1 MKYTNSKYDKFND
14 ITNNIINLNKISH
27 AYLIEVNNYE
37 EDIKIVKDFIKKIL
51 FNKSNLDKLS
61 ESEENISSL
70 IDQDKYIDLTILES
84 DGAWIKKNQL
94 LELKDE
100 YQNKS
105 LLDNKKIYI
114 IKEAD
119 KLNPASANTILKFL
133 EEPEEGIIAILLTNN
148 RYKILDTIISRCQV
162 LSLKSN
168 DINVEVDEDTIYLL
182 DNILKKEDLFI
193 NYKSIYEK
201 ISDKELAKEK
211 FNTIEEI
218 LLNYLDYKIL
228 DKDAFNS
235 DIIKLLEKTTDKEII
250 KIISIIEEYL
260 PKLVYNVNYKLW
272 LDAIF
277 SELVEV

>member
-1 MKYTNSKYDKFND
+1 MKYTNSKYGKFND

-37 EDIKIVKDFIKKIL
+37 EDIKIVKNFIKKIL

-61 ESEENISSL
+61 ESEENISNL

-168 DINVEVDEDTIYLL
+168 DINIEVDEDTIYLL

-218 LLNYLDYKIL
+218 LVNYLDYKVL
-228 DKDAFNS
+228 DKDVFNS
-235 DIIKLLEKTTDKEII
+235 DIIKLLERTTDKEII

>member
-37 EDIKIVKDFIKKIL
+37 EDIKIVKNFIKKIL

-61 ESEENISSL
+61 ESEENISNL

-218 LLNYLDYKIL
+218 LVNYLDYKVL
-228 DKDAFNS
+228 DKDVFNS

>member
-1 MKYTNSKYDKFND
+1 MKYTNSKYGKFND
-14 ITNNIINLNKISH
+14 ITNNIIDLNKISH

-61 ESEENISSL
+61 ESEENISNL

-168 DINVEVDEDTIYLL
+168 DVNIEVDEDTICLL

-193 NYKSIYEK
+193 NYKSIYEE

-218 LLNYLDYKIL
+218 LVNYLDYKVL

>member
-14 ITNNIINLNKISH
+14 ITNNIINLSKISH

-51 FNKSNLDKLS
+51 FNKNNLDKLS
-61 ESEENISSL
+61 ESEENISNL

-84 DGAWIKKNQL
+84 AGAWIKKNQL

-148 RYKILDTIISRCQV
+148 RYKILDTIISRCQI

-168 DINVEVDEDTIYLL
+168 DVNIEVDEDTIYLL

-218 LLNYLDYKIL
+218 LVNYLDYKVL

-235 DIIKLLEKTTDKEII
+235 DIIKLLKKTTDKEII
-250 KIISIIEEYL
+250 RIISIIEEYL

>member
-61 ESEENISSL
+61 ESEENKSNL

-168 DINVEVDEDTIYLL
+168 DINIEVDEDTIYLL

-218 LLNYLDYKIL
+218 LVNYLDYKVL

-235 DIIKLLEKTTDKEII
+235 DIIKLLEKTIDKEII

-260 PKLVYNVNYKLW
+260 PKLVYNVNYKFW

>member
-61 ESEENISSL
+61 VSEENISNL

-84 DGAWIKKNQL
+84 DGAWIKKKQL

-168 DINVEVDEDTIYLL
+168 DINIEVDEDTIYLL

-218 LLNYLDYKIL
+218 LVNYLDYKVL

>member
-14 ITNNIINLNKISH
+14 ITNNIIDLNKISH

-61 ESEENISSL
+61 NSEENISSL
-70 IDQDKYIDLTILES
+70 INQDKYIDLTILES

-168 DINVEVDEDTIYLL
+168 DINIEVDEDTIYLL
-182 DNILKKEDLFI
+182 DNILKKEELFI

-211 FNTIEEI
+211 FNKIEEI
-218 LLNYLDYKIL
+218 LVNYLDYKVL
-228 DKDAFNS
+228 DKEVFNS

>member
-235 DIIKLLEKTTDKEII
+235 DIIKLLKKTTDKEII

>member
-84 DGAWIKKNQL
+84 AGAWIKKNQL

-218 LLNYLDYKIL
+218 LVNYLDYKVL
-228 DKDAFNS
+228 DKDVFNS
-235 DIIKLLEKTTDKEII
+235 DIIKLLERTTDKEII

>member
-1 MKYTNSKYDKFND
+1 MKYSNSKYDKFND
-14 ITNNIINLNKISH
+14 ITNNIIELNKISH

-37 EDIKIVKDFIKKIL
+37 EDLNIVKDFIKKIL
-51 FNKSNLDKLS
+51 FNKSNLDKLN
-61 ESEENISSL
+61 EAEKNISNL
-70 IDQDKYIDLTILES
+70 VDQDKYIDLTILES

-105 LLDNKKIYI
+105 LLDNKKIYV

-119 KLNPASANTILKFL
+119 KLNPSSANTILKFL

-168 DINVEVDEDTIYLL
+168 DVNIDIDEDTLYLL
-182 DNILKKEDLFI
+182 DNILKKEELFI
-193 NYKSIYEK
+193 NYKAIYEK
-201 ISDKELAKEK
+201 ISDKESAKEK
-211 FNTIEEI
+211 FNNIEE
-218 LLNYLDYKIL
+218 LLVNYLDYKVL
-228 DKDAFNS
+228 DKDIFNS
-235 DIIKLLEKTTDKEII
+235 DIIKLLEKTTEKDII

>member
-51 FNKSNLDKLS
+51 FNQSNLDKLS
-61 ESEENISSL
+61 ESEENISNL

-133 EEPEEGIIAILLTNN
+133 EEPEEEIIAILLTNN

-218 LLNYLDYKIL
+218 LVNYLDYKIL

>member
-168 DINVEVDEDTIYLL
+168 DINVEVDEDIIYLL
-182 DNILKKEDLFI
+182 DNILKKEELFI

-218 LLNYLDYKIL
+218 LVNYLDYKIL

-235 DIIKLLEKTTDKEII
+235 DIIKLLKKTTDKEII

-272 LDAIF
+272 LDAMF

>member
-1 MKYTNSKYDKFND
+1 MKYKNSKYDKFND

-61 ESEENISSL
+61 ESEENISNL

-182 DNILKKEDLFI
+182 DNILKKEELFI

-218 LLNYLDYKIL
+218 LVNYLDYKIL

>member
-61 ESEENISSL
+61 ESEENKSNL

-168 DINVEVDEDTIYLL
+168 DINIEVDEDTIYLL

-218 LLNYLDYKIL
+218 LVNYLDYKVL

-235 DIIKLLEKTTDKEII
+235 DIIKLLEKTIDKEII

>member
-51 FNKSNLDKLS
+51 FNKNNLDKLS
-61 ESEENISSL
+61 ESEENISNL

-182 DNILKKEDLFI
+182 DNILKKEELFI

-218 LLNYLDYKIL
+218 LVNYLDYKIL

-235 DIIKLLEKTTDKEII
+235 DIIKLLEKTADKEII

>member
-1 MKYTNSKYDKFND
+1 MKYSNSKYNKFND
-14 ITNNIINLNKISH
+14 ITNNIIELNKISH

-37 EDIKIVKDFIKKIL
+37 EDIEIIKEFIKKIL
-51 FNKSNLDKLS
+51 LNKSNLDKLS
-61 ESEENISSL
+61 KSEEVISNQ
-70 IDQDKYIDLTILES
+70 INNDQYIDLTILES

-94 LELKDE
+94 LELKED

-105 LLDNKKIYI
+105 LLDNKKIYV
-114 IKEAD
+114 IKEAE

-133 EEPEEGIIAILLTNN
+133 EEPEEGIIAILLTSN

-168 DINVEVDEDTIYLL
+168 DVNIEVDEDTLYLL
-182 DNILKKEDLFI
+182 DNILKKEELFI

-201 ISDKELAKEK
+201 IIDKEKAREK
-211 FNTIEEI
+211 FNTIEE
-218 LLNYLDYKIL
+218 LLVNYLDYKVL
-228 DKDAFNS
+228 NKEVFNS
-235 DIIKLLEKTTDKEII
+235 DIIKMLGKTTDKEII

>member
-1 MKYTNSKYDKFND
+1 
-14 ITNNIINLNKISH
+14 
-27 AYLIEVNNYE
+27 
-37 EDIKIVKDFIKKIL
+37 
-51 FNKSNLDKLS
+51 
-61 ESEENISSL
+61 
-70 IDQDKYIDLTILES
+70 QDKYIDLTILES

-182 DNILKKEDLFI
+182 DNILKKEELFI

-218 LLNYLDYKIL
+218 LVNYLDYKIL

>member
-1 MKYTNSKYDKFND
+1 MKYSNSKYNKFND
-14 ITNNIINLNKISH
+14 ITNNIIELNKISH

-37 EDIKIVKDFIKKIL
+37 EDIEIIKEFIKKIL
-51 FNKSNLDKLS
+51 LNKSNLDKLS
-61 ESEENISSL
+61 KSEEVISNQ
-70 IDQDKYIDLTILES
+70 INNDQYIDLTILES

-94 LELKDE
+94 LELKED

-105 LLDNKKIYI
+105 LLDNKKIYV
-114 IKEAD
+114 IKEAE

-133 EEPEEGIIAILLTNN
+133 EEPEEGIIAILLTSN

-168 DINVEVDEDTIYLL
+168 DVNIEEDEDTLYLL
-182 DNILKKEDLFI
+182 ENILKKEELFI

-201 ISDKELAKEK
+201 IIDKEKAREK
-211 FNTIEEI
+211 FNTIEE
-218 LLNYLDYKIL
+218 LLVNYLDYKVL
-228 DKDAFNS
+228 NKEVFNS
-235 DIIKLLEKTTDKEII
+235 DIIKMLGKTTDKEII

>member
-218 LLNYLDYKIL
+218 LVNYLDYKIL

-235 DIIKLLEKTTDKEII
+235 DIIKLLKKTTDKEII

-272 LDAIF
+272 LDAMF

>member
-1 MKYTNSKYDKFND
+1 MKYSNSKYEKFND
-14 ITNNIINLNKISH
+14 ITNNIIELNKISH
-27 AYLIEVNNYE
+27 AYLIEINNYE
-37 EDIKIVKDFIKKIL
+37 EDIEIIKEFIKKIL
-51 FNKSNLDKLS
+51 LNRSNLDKLS
-61 ESEENISSL
+61 EKEEVISNQ
-70 IDQDKYIDLTILES
+70 IDNDQYVDLTILES

-94 LELKDE
+94 LELKED

-105 LLDNKKIYI
+105 LLDNKKIYV
-114 IKEAD
+114 IKEAE

-133 EEPEEGIIAILLTNN
+133 EEPEEGIIAILLTSN

-168 DINVEVDEDTIYLL
+168 DTNIEVDEDTMYLL
-182 DNILKKEDLFI
+182 DNILKKEELFI

-201 ISDKELAKEK
+201 ISDKEIAKEK
-211 FNTIEEI
+211 FNNIEE
-218 LLNYLDYKIL
+218 LLVNYLDYKVL
-228 DKDAFNS
+228 DKDVFNS
-235 DIIKLLEKTTDKEII
+235 DIIKMLDETTDKEII

-272 LDAIF
+272 LDAMF